1 MVAVNEAPE
10 TQLIRVSAPVKQRL
24 EEIRQGMVADLG
36 RKSVTM
42 SEVLE
47 QLLADQWSPKP

>member
-1 MVAVNEAPE
+1 MNEAPE

>member
-1 MVAVNEAPE
+1 VSEVPE
-10 TQLIRVSAPVKQRL
+10 TLLIRVSAPVKQRL
-24 EEIRQGMVADLG
+24 EEIRRGMAADLG